1 MFTWNFQYIS
11 KARLSST
18 LKQLNLSAEQGDIL
32 IRIHTAIHMA
42 DEAVDLACFVK
53 KLVPSAIIFGTS
65 CAAIVNKGNYAQN
78 RCVISVS
85 TFTEARVRSSM
96 ISIMDDYTQ
105 TPLPVDMLVGQVKKE
120 FVEDDTKLLL
130 TFFSGQY
137 KDSYQFVDRCND
149 FFPSVLMSGGVASL
163 PESGHGNLMENGF
176 VFNETGWSDRAILI
190 AAVSGQKFESYSSFA
205 TGAQVIG
212 EESEITD
219 TFKSCI
225 LSIDGKDAVDVCQLG
240 IDNILNEHPELVY
253 LFPYVHADEVEVPLH
268 IYHRKDVSLEQA
280 FPRTDPMNQNEYALR
295 EDVETKEKKEL
306 LFCGHNIKPGRR
318 IRRSFVYDG
327 KIIADSRALFQR
339 IENFSKAETV
349 FGYIS
354 FARTSGFLNCA
365 RWELAPY
372 ENSNMCGCVTSDEI
386 MNVYGRNVLG
396 TGTFVVTVMGERQYA
411 QEYNP
416 YAFSHTS
423 SLAQDNRNMLNSLM
437 NIESRLEER
446 KDDPDAE
453 RILPFVRECEKII
466 LYSKNDE
473 IPNEA
478 ALSIDIKLKGY
489 DRVCVIDVLEQSE
502 MERVFS
508 PHLVELTFQEY
519 IHKCMDFSSNH
530 KYHMYLLEG
539 WMVAIAVPSYRSTL
553 SSFVHDM
560 EVLQKELFDYTEELI
575 AIVPIFSVL
584 DGCDEDNYLGM
595 YYSSR
600 SEMKK
605 KNIQFMV
612 TEPSEEDTLDEE
624 SIRERYHI
632 VNVINYAIANDK
644 VIPYFQGIHDN
655 HEDRINHY
663 ESLMRL
669 EDENGKIYYPGS
681 FLDVARSFGVLYD
694 AISRIMI
701 QKVFEKFRDI
711 EDKSVSINVSIRD
724 IKNKEMLEL
733 IYDKLS
739 SVPYPENFVFEIL
752 ESEDIDD
759 YNELTIFVDR
769 VHELGGMIAIDD
781 FGSGFSNLQHVMGI
795 RSDYLKIDGSII
807 RNCCINPE
815 SENLLALIAG
825 WKTMSSKKVSIIAE
839 YVENEEIQKKIVG
852 YDVDYSQG
860 YLFSKPEPDLLE

>member
-32 IRIHTAIHMA
+32 IRIHTAIHLA
-42 DEAVDLACFVK
+42 DEAVDLARFIK
-53 KLVPSAIIFGTS
+53 ELVPNAVIFGTS
-65 CAAIVNKGNYAQN
+65 CAAIVNKGNFAQN

-85 TFTEARVRSSM
+85 TLAEARVCSSM
-96 ISIMDDYTQ
+96 LPILDEYSG

-120 FVEDDTKLLL
+120 FVSDDTKMLL
-130 TFFSGQY
+130 TFFAGQY
-137 KDSYQFVDRCND
+137 KDAYQFVDRCND
-149 FFPSVLMSGGVASL
+149 FFPSIPMTGGVASL
-163 PESGHGNLMENGF
+163 PGSGQTRPSENGF
-176 VFNETGWSDRAILI
+176 VFNENGWSDRAILI
-190 AAVSGQKFESYSSFA
+190 ASLSGNKFECFSSFA

-225 LSIDGKDAVDVCQLG
+225 LSIDGEDAVDVCQLS
-240 IDNILNEHPELVY
+240 IDNGIFEHPELMY
-253 LFPYVHADEVEVPLH
+253 LFPYVYADEVEIPLH
-268 IYHRKDVSLEQA
+268 LHYQRDASIEQIV
-280 FPRTDPMNQNEYALR
+280 PRNDPMNLNEYSLR
-295 EDVETKEKKEL
+295 EDVDTKVKKEY
-306 LFCGHNIKPGRR
+306 LFAGHNIKPGKK

-327 KIIADSRALFQR
+327 KIISDSRAMFQR
-339 IENFSKAETV
+339 IENFAKAETV
-349 FGYIS
+349 FGYTS
-354 FARTSGFLNCA
+354 FVRTSAFLNCA

-372 ENSNMCGCVTSDEI
+372 ENSNMCGCVTSGEI
-386 MNVYGRNVLG
+386 MYVNGRNVLG
-396 TGTFVVTVMGERQYA
+396 SGAFVVSVMGEKPCT

-416 YAFSHTS
+416 YSFSHTEA
-423 SLAQDNRNMLNSLM
+423 LPQDDRAMLNILM
-437 NIESRLEER
+437 EIETKLQER
-446 KDDPDAE
+446 EDKKTAE
-453 RILPFVRECEKII
+453 HILYFVRECERIL

-478 ALSIDIKLKGY
+478 ALSIDIKMKGF

-508 PHLVELTFQEY
+508 AHHVELTYQEY
-519 IHKCMDFSSNH
+519 VHKCMNFATNH
-530 KYHMYLLEG
+530 KYHMYLLDG
-539 WMVAIAVPSYRSTL
+539 WMIAIAVPSFRSTL

-560 EVLQKELFDYTEELI
+560 EMLQKELFDYTEELI
-575 AIVPIFSVL
+575 AIVPIFCVL
-584 DGCDEDNYLGM
+584 DGCNEDNYLNM

-600 SEMKK
+600 IEMKK
-605 KNIQFMV
+605 KNIQFYV
-612 TEPSEEDTLDEE
+612 YEYSEEDKMDEE

-655 HEDRINHY
+655 HEGRINHY
-663 ESLMRL
+663 ESLMRI

-681 FLDVARSFGVLYD
+681 FLEVARSFGVLYD

-701 QKVFEKFRDI
+701 TKVFDRFKDI
-711 EDKSVSINVSIRD
+711 EDKSVSINISIRD
-724 IKNKEMLEL
+724 IKNKEVLEL

-739 SVPYPENFVFEIL
+739 SVPFPENFVFEIL

-759 YNELTIFVDR
+759 YNELTDFVDR
-769 VHELGGMIAIDD
+769 VHELGGMVAIDD
-781 FGSGFSNLQHVMGI
+781 FGSGFSNLQHVLGI
-795 RSDYLKIDGSII
+795 HSDYLKIDGSII
-807 RNCCINPE
+807 RNCCVNQE

-825 WKTMSSKKVSIIAE
+825 WKNMSSYKICIIAE
-839 YVENEEIQKKIVG
+839 FVENEEIQKKIVG

-860 YLFSKPEPDLLE
+860 YLFSKPAPDLME

>member
-32 IRIHTAIHMA
+32 IRIHTAIHLA
-42 DEAVDLACFVK
+42 DEAVDLARFIK
-53 KLVPSAIIFGTS
+53 GLVPNAIIFGTS
-65 CAAIVNKGNYAQN
+65 CAAIVNKGNFAQN

-85 TFTEARVRSSM
+85 TFAEAKVRSSM
-96 ISIMDDYTQ
+96 IPIIDEYSQ

-149 FFPSVLMSGGVASL
+149 FFPSVLMTGGVASL
-163 PESGHGNLMENGF
+163 PNSGQGNLTEGGF

-190 AAVSGQKFESYSSFA
+190 ASLSGQKLESYSSFA
-205 TGAQVIG
+205 TGAKVIG
-212 EESEITD
+212 EEAEITD
-219 TFKSCI
+219 TFKSSI
-225 LSIDGKDAVDVCQLG
+225 LTIDGKNAVDVCQLG
-240 IDNILNEHPELVY
+240 IDNALDEHPEFAY
-253 LFPYVHADEVEVPLH
+253 LFPYVFSDEVDVPLH
-268 IYHRKDVSLEQA
+268 IYYRKDVSLEQV
-280 FPRTDPMNQNEYALR
+280 FSKTDPMNQNEYTLR
-295 EDVETKEKKEL
+295 EDVDTKEKKER
-306 LFCGHNIKPGRR
+306 LFAGYNIKPGVK
-318 IRRSFVYDG
+318 IRRAFVYDG
-327 KIIADSRALFQR
+327 KIVSDSRAMFQR

-354 FARTSGFLNCA
+354 FARTSVYLNCA

-372 ENSNMCGCVTSDEI
+372 ENSNMCGCVTTDEI
-386 MNVYGRNVLG
+386 INVNGRNILACGCFAVS
-396 TGTFVVTVMGERQYA
+396 VMGERQYA

-416 YAFSHTS
+416 YAFSHTEALS
-423 SLAQDNRNMLNSLM
+423 QDNRTMLNILM
-437 NIESRLEER
+437 GIEGKLEAR
-446 KDDPDAE
+446 QNDPDAE
-453 RILPFVRECEKII
+453 RILPFIRECEKII

-478 ALSIDIKLKGY
+478 ALSLDIKLKGY

-508 PHLVELTFQEY
+508 PHLVELTYSDY
-519 IHKCMDFSSNH
+519 IHKCMEFSANH
-530 KYHMYLLEG
+530 KYRMYLLDG
-539 WMVAIAVPSYRSTL
+539 WMVALAVPSYRSTL
-553 SSFVHDM
+553 SSFAHDM
-560 EVLQKELFDYTEELI
+560 EDLQKVLFDYSDELI
-575 AIVPIFSVL
+575 AIVPIFCIL
-584 DGCDEDNYLGM
+584 DGCDEDNYLNM

-600 SEMKK
+600 MEMKK
-605 KNIQFMV
+605 KNVQFYV
-612 TEPSEEDTLDEE
+612 AEASEEDALDEE

-655 HEDRINHY
+655 REGRIHHY

-681 FLDVARSFGVLYD
+681 FLEVARSFGVLYD

-759 YNELTIFVDR
+759 YNELTNFVDR

-807 RNCCINPE
+807 RNCCINPD

-825 WKTMSSKKVSIIAE
+825 WKTMSAKKISIIAE
-839 YVENEEIQKKIVG
+839 FVENEEIQQKLVG

-860 YLFSKPEPDLLE
+860 YLFSKPAPDITE